1 MKEREQIKWC
11 ILGLEKPFKL
21 SQLFETLEVQYNI
34 KDRLLILEVLNSLL
48 DSGLVKPTDV
58 VADLSSTYRSSFAE
72 SA

>member
-58 VADLSSTYRSSFAE
+58 VADLSSTSRSSFAE

>member
-21 SQLFETLEVQYNI
+21 SQLFEQLEVQYNI

-48 DSGLVKPTDV
+48 DSGLVKPADV
-58 VADLSSTYRSSFAE
+58 IADLSSTYRSSFAE
-72 SA
+72 PA